1 MVATPSLPS
10 YPQCLQVNPFVG
22 DIGIALAVIDRGP
35 LET

>member
-1 MVATPSLPS
+1 MKAAPSLPS
-10 YPQCLQVNPFVG
+10 FPQCLQVNTFVG